1 LPWRRPLAE
10 KSYLFQNKINVKV
23 TNYNKCSH
31 EPVGKVKPQPPFPLA
46 AAARQ
51 GFLTFV
57 PRNSVVQT
65 MSLPLPFHSPS
76 LTAAGYWT
84 I

>member
-1 LPWRRPLAE
+1 VAQATG
-10 KSYLFQNKINVKV
+10 KKKAIFFKNKINVKV

-31 EPVGKVKPQPPFPLA
+31 EPVGKVKPQPPFPG
-46 AAARQ
+46 RR
-51 GFLTFV
+51 GGRVFYFV